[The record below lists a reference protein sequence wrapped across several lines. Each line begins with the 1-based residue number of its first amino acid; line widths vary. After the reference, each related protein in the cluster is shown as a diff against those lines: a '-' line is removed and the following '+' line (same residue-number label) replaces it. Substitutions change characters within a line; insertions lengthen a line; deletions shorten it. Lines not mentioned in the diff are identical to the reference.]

1 MFVLVIGSA
10 LTDSKS
16 RADRRIPCGL
26 DPQEKQYP
34 ASRTTGVDSEFIQ
47 IMRHYKKEQA
57 PRHKPQISNIS
68 T

>member
-1 MFVLVIGSA
+1 VFVACDWQCI
-10 LTDSKS
+10 DRIQS

-26 DPQEKQYP
+26 DPQETQHP

-57 PRHKPQISNIS
+57 PRHKLQVSNIS